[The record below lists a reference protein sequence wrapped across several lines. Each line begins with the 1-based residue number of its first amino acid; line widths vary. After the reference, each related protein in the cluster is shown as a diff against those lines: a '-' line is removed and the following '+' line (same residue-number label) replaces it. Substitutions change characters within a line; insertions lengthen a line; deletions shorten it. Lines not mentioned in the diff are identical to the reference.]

1 MKAINTFPF
10 GTRLRGIELPS
21 RSLFSGFT
29 IPSLGGKSDNGLFTK
44 PLTPSQGGTDLS
56 LSDAVLNMV
65 TGNADYMRTLE
76 SMDIQNSFNAA
87 EAQKS
92 RDWQEH
98 MRDTSLSSTIN
109 QLKENGLNPFLA
121 YNSASVSTPS
131 ASSAHSGSG
140 NSFSSGKA
148 FITLLLG
155 LLSSAINISQMRQM
169 SELYDSKSDYFTA
182 LTRLNDA
189 KADYWESL
197 FDRYNRS

>member
-1 MKAINTFPF
+1 MKGINVLPF
-10 GTRLRGIELPS
+10 GSNLRGINLPS

-56 LSDAVLNMV
+56 LGDAVLNMV

-76 SMDIQNSFNAA
+76 SMDIQNAFNAA
-87 EAQKS
+87 EAEKS

-98 MRDTSLSSTIN
+98 MRDTSLTSTIN

-131 ASSAHSGSG
+131 TSSAHSGSG
-140 NSFSSGKA
+140 GSFSSGKA
-148 FITLLLG
+148 FITLMLG
-155 LLSSAINISQMRQM
+155 LLSSAINISKMRQM
-169 SELYDSKSDYFTA
+169 SDLLDEKADYFSS

-197 FDRYNRS
+197 FDRHNRR

>member
-1 MKAINTFPF
+1 MAINSSSF
-10 GTRLRGIELPS
+10 GS
-21 RSLFSGFT
+21 
-29 IPSLGGKSDNGLFTK
+29 IPSLGGSSSDGLFTK
-44 PLTPSQGGTDLS
+44 PLTPSQGGMDLG
-56 LSDAVLNMV
+56 LGDAILNMV

-76 SMDIQNSFNAA
+76 SMDIQNAFNAQ
-87 EAQKS
+87 EAKKS
-92 RDWQEH
+92 RDWQEQ

-131 ASSAHSGSG
+131 TTSARAGSG
-140 NSFSSGKA
+140 GSFSSGKS

-155 LLSSAINISQMRQM
+155 LLSSAINISEMRQM
-169 SELYDSKSDYFTA
+169 SDVLNEKADYFSS

-197 FDRYNRS
+197 FDRYNRR

>member
-1 MKAINTFPF
+1 MAVNSLSF
-10 GTRLRGIELPS
+10 GS
-21 RSLFSGFT
+21 
-29 IPSLGGKSDNGLFTK
+29 IPSLGGKPDNGLFTK

-76 SMDIQNSFNAA
+76 SMDLQNAFNAR
-87 EAQKS
+87 EAQIT
-92 RDWQEH
+92 RDWQEY
-98 MRDTSLSSTIN
+98 MRDSSVKSMVN
-109 QLKENGLNPFLA
+109 QFKENGLNPYLA

-131 ASSAHSGSG
+131 ASSAHSGSA
-140 NSFSSGKA
+140 NSFSSGKG

-155 LLSSAINISQMRQM
+155 LLSSAVNISKMRQM
-169 SELYDSKSDYFTA
+169 SELLDNKADYFTA

-197 FDRYNRS
+197 YDRSYRK

>member
-1 MKAINTFPF
+1 MAVNSMPF
-10 GTRLRGIELPS
+10 GGIP
-21 RSLFSGFT
+21 T
-29 IPSLGGKSDNGLFTK
+29 LGGSPSDGIFTK
-44 PLTPSQGGTDLS
+44 ALTPSQGGTDLS

-76 SMDIQNSFNAA
+76 SMDIQNAFNAR

-92 RDWQEH
+92 RDWQEY
-98 MRDTSLSSTIN
+98 MRDTSVKSMVN
-109 QLKENGLNPFLA
+109 QFKENGLNPYLA

-131 ASSAHSGSG
+131 AASAHSGSA
-140 NSFSSGKA
+140 NSFSSGKG

-155 LLSSAINISQMRQM
+155 LLSSAVNISKMRQM
-169 SELYDSKSDYFTA
+169 SELLDNKADYFTA

-197 FDRYNRS
+197 FDRYNRK

>member
-1 MKAINTFPF
+1 MTGINTLPF
-10 GTRLRGIELPS
+10 GSQLRGIKLPT
-21 RSLFSGFT
+21 RSIFSGFS
-29 IPSLGGKSDNGLFTK
+29 IPFLGGKSDNGLFTK

-76 SMDIQNSFNAA
+76 SMDIQNAFNAQ

-92 RDWQEH
+92 RDWQEY
-98 MRDTSLSSTIN
+98 MRDTSLSSTIK
-109 QLKENGLNPFLA
+109 QLEENGLNPYLA

-131 ASSAHSGSG
+131 TSSAHAGSG
-140 NSFSSGKA
+140 GSFSSGKA

-155 LLSSAINISQMRQM
+155 LLSSAINISKIRQM
-169 SELYDSKSDYFTA
+169 SELLDNKADYFTA

-189 KADYWESL
+189 KADYWEALS
-197 FDRYNRS
+197 DRNYRK